1 MVHYTT
7 SLACQDGSHLRKWT
21 GRGSLGSGKIAPP
34 GTLFTPPPSAA
45 SWHCNVWKIKGS
57 KSIAHFHFETLQQID
72 YTELWAFIA

>member
-1 MVHYTT
+1 MALICENGLGVGA
-7 SLACQDGSHLRKWT
+7 LGLEKLPRLELR
-21 GRGSLGSGKIAPP
+21 S
-34 GTLFTPPPSAA
+34 PPPSAA